1 MSINTQN
8 IASNEVFK
16 MAVDIDDVIE
26 KGGIFKNKTVLK
38 PNYTPKD
45 INDVIHRDDQI
56 RAYYEF
62 MKDIFR
68 SIPSAPPNLF
78 VYGKPGLGKTLLTE
92 LAFQIISR
100 KAEAVG
106 VDLLVITVNCDV
118 AGSEHG
124 VLQKIVADFPTP
136 NNEPK
141 KKLGYSVG
149 RHNEYLKYLI
159 DNYPGLVIII
169 LDEIDKVE
177 IPKIVNRII
186 RFESKKS
193 RQFPTVVGIT
203 NETKLIDN
211 FPPELRSVICENN
224 LQIPP
229 YDAEQLSDILK
240 LRAKQ
245 AFNPGTIEKMVIPL
259 ASAFAAQE
267 HGDARRAINL
277 LRVGGE
283 IAEKAECDLVLEEH
297 IRKADEKIDA
307 DQTIEVVK
315 TLPNQSKVSLFA
327 TIHILDK
334 GTKTD
339 LNTIYSLYMALC
351 RELDLDILSHRRITA
366 LIDEISQLG
375 ILKQEVVSK
384 GRYGRKKI
392 ILSVASR
399 DLVKETL
406 LEDYRLK
413 QLAEVNMNK
422 IFSPFRRAFE

>member
-1 MSINTQN
+1 MSINTKN
-8 IASNEVFK
+8 IFSNKVFK

-38 PNYTPKD
+38 PNYTPES
-45 INDVIHRDDQI
+45 INDVLHRDDQI
-56 RAYYEF
+56 RAYYEL

-68 SIPSAPPNLF
+68 PIPSAPPNLF
-78 VYGKPGLGKTLLTE
+78 VYGKPGLGKTLLTK
-92 LAFQIISR
+92 LAFQVISR

-149 RHNEYLKYLI
+149 RHNEYLKYLV
-159 DNYPGLVIII
+159 DNYSGIIIII

-211 FPPELRSVICENN
+211 FPPELKSVICENS

-245 AFNPGTIEKMVIPL
+245 AFNPGTIGEMVIPL
-259 ASAFAAQE
+259 AAAFAAQE

-277 LRVGGE
+277 LRVGGD
-283 IAEKAECDLVLEEH
+283 IAEQDGCDMVHEEH

-327 TIHILDK
+327 IIQILDRR
-334 GTKTD
+334 TKTD
-339 LNTIYSLYMALC
+339 LNTIYALYMTIC

-366 LIDEISQLG
+366 LIDEMSQLG
-375 ILKQEVVSK
+375 VLRQEVISK

-392 ILSVASR
+392 ILSVASKG
-399 DLVKETL
+399 LVKETL

-413 QLAEVNMNK
+413 PLAEVDMNNF
-422 IFSPFRRAFE
+422 ILPFRRAFE

>member
-1 MSINTQN
+1 M
-8 IASNEVFK
+8 
-16 MAVDIDDVIE
+16 
-26 KGGIFKNKTVLK
+26 
-38 PNYTPKD
+38 
-45 INDVIHRDDQI
+45 
-56 RAYYEF
+56 
-62 MKDIFR
+62 
-68 SIPSAPPNLF
+68 
-78 VYGKPGLGKTLLTE
+78 
-92 LAFQIISR
+92 
-100 KAEAVG
+100 
-106 VDLLVITVNCDV
+106 ITVNCDV

-149 RHNEYLKYLI
+149 RHNEYLKYLV
-159 DNYPGLVIII
+159 DNYPGIVIII
-169 LDEIDKVE
+169 LDEIDEVE

-193 RQFPTVVGIT
+193 RQFQTVVGIT

-211 FPPELRSVICENN
+211 FPPELRSVICENS

-245 AFNPGTIEKMVIPL
+245 AFNPGTIGEMVIPL
-259 ASAFAAQE
+259 AAAFAAQE

-277 LRVGGE
+277 LRVGE
-283 IAEKAECDLVLEEH
+283 IAEKAGCDMVLEEH

-334 GTKTD
+334 GTKPD
-339 LNTIYSLYMALC
+339 LNTIYSLYMAIC

-375 ILKQEVVSK
+375 ILKQEVISK

-399 DLVKETL
+399 GLVKETL

-422 IFSPFRRAFE
+422 NISPFRRAFE